1 METGTQIILQRM
13 IDCPEEFRGTMI
25 SKWDRILRDA
35 KDFLPIEDVQAI
47 DARLRQIQIDLFN
60 ERVLQTLAGEQPKEE
75 ETIKYEAKER
85 YATGFS
91 DPRAFANAP
100 VKAEGQMV
108 DYDHA
113 TDSFKYRQMVEEREA
128 QIQRDMRAK
137 VWGGSI

>member
-75 ETIKYEAKER
+75 ETIKYKAKER

-91 DPRAFANAP
+91 DPRAMTGFFATP
-100 VKAEGQMV
+100 VKQEGQAV
-108 DYDHA
+108 GYDDHIDAHVLA
-113 TDSFKYRQMVEEREA
+113 TATIGVQND
-128 QIQRDMRAK
+128 
-137 VWGGSI
+137 